1 MKVLLVDGYN
11 MLYRARSG
19 WAKGDNPIVYTF
31 FRSFRAAVN
40 KFKPDRVYFVLE
52 GKPVKRLA
60 MMEEYKA
67 QRVYHDK
74 DDFHRQKRMVIK
86 MLKENFPVHVV
97 RHPYYECDDVLAALA
112 TITHKDDDC
121 IVVSSDTDFY
131 QLLQT
136 HSCLAL
142 WNPVRKY
149 FVQTPDCDYVSW
161 KALRGDNSDNIA
173 GFRGIGDKRAAS
185 LLADRPAFEA
195 FLAQEGNKEKF
206 ERNCEMIRFHDMTDD
221 LSNIERSKVE
231 FFPITVKD
239 DFLQMGFKSITNEKF
254 WPKFSKTFESLT

>member
-11 MLYRARSG
+11 MLYRSRSG

-52 GKPVKRLA
+52 GKPIKRLA

-74 DDFHRQKRMVIK
+74 DDFHRQKRLVIQT
-86 MLKENFPVHVV
+86 LKDLFPVHVV
-97 RHPYYECDDVLAALA
+97 RHPYYECDDVLAELA
-112 TITHKDDDC
+112 SVTHKEDEC

-136 HSCLAL
+136 HESLKL
-142 WNPVRKY
+142 YNPIRKK
-149 FVQTPDCDYVSW
+149 FIESPETHYVSW
-161 KALRGDNSDNIA
+161 KALRGDSSDNID
-173 GFRGIGDKRAAS
+173 GFRGIGDKRAA
-185 LLADRPAFEA
+185 LLLENKEA
-195 FLAQEGNKEKF
+195 FRDFLSKDGHQEKF
-206 ERNCEMIRFHDMTDD
+206 DRNCEMIRFHDLGKDLDD
-221 LSNIERSKVE
+221 IERSDV
-231 FFPITVKD
+231 
-239 DFLQMGFKSITNEKF
+239 DFRVTDIKTMFDTMKFHSITNEKF
-254 WPKFSKTFESLT
+254 WPKFVETFDNLA

>member
-11 MLYRARSG
+11 MLYRSRSG

-60 MMEEYKA
+60 MMEDYKA

-74 DDFHRQKRMVIK
+74 DDFHRQKRLVIK
-86 MLKENFPVHVV
+86 MLKELFPVHVV
-97 RHPYYECDDVLAALA
+97 RHPYYECDDVLAELA
-112 TITHKDDDC
+112 TVTHKDDDC

-136 HSCLAL
+136 HDCLAL
-142 WNPVRKY
+142 YNPVRKY
-149 FVQTPDCDYVSW
+149 FVPTPDCDYVSW
-161 KALRGDNSDNIA
+161 KALRGDNSDNID
-173 GFRGIGDKRAAS
+173 GFRGIGDKRAAA
-185 LLADRPAFEA
+185 LLADKTAFEE
-195 FLAQEGNKEKF
+195 FLMQEGHQEKF
-206 ERNCEMIRFHDMTDD
+206 DRNCDMIRFHDMGTDLD
-221 LSNIERSKVE
+221 DIERSDVSFLE
-231 FFPITVKD
+231 DTIKD
-239 DFLQMGFKSITNEKF
+239 DFTRMKFFSITNEKF
-254 WPKFSKTFESLT
+254 WPKFVETFVALS